1 MATSTKTEDYMGR
14 ALINASPGVTDPVK
28 DYMGR
33 VTSSTADYNGVIL
46 LDDLASSLAG
56 VVTDSADASPIE
68 GATVSAAGRSAITDG
83 AGEYSLSG
91 LQSGAYTVTA
101 SADGYYSATVEG
113 VVVGSNEDVAD
124 IAVQLVA
131 VPA

>member
-14 ALINASPGVTDPVK
+14 ALINASPGVTNPVK

-33 VTSSTADYNGVIL
+33 VTTSTADYNGVVL

-56 VVTDSADASPIE
+56 VVTDAEAAPIE
-68 GATVSAAGRSAITDG
+68 GATVTAAGRSATTNGD
-83 AGEYSLSG
+83 GEYSLTG

-124 IAVQLVA
+124 IGVQLVA
-131 VPA
+131 AA